1 MAVTITQAAL
11 SAALRLGDSAA
22 ETAEATRLLSYAAE
36 AVARHVSVA
45 PDAVHNE
52 SVVRLAA
59 YLYDQPNAGR
69 GMSYANAIRSSG
81 ASQILL
87 PWRVHRAGNV
97 AEAVQAAQQAAA
109 ATGNSVVD
117 VEVSGST
124 LTVTFEDGSTRDEVL
139 PEGMAGDVDQAAR
152 DSAGR
157 AQAAADRAQ
166 AAADEPDLDQTARD
180 AAAAAQA
187 AADAP
192 DVDQPARDA
201 AAAAQATA
209 DAAGGSVITVTRI
222 ERTLS
227 DAFGIN
233 SAVSVLVGVAAL
245 DAVPNIFTIL
255 RFHFGEFTASAT
267 LAEDLDTG
275 VPGTWHEMSK
285 REFDGLVASEIGDGL
300 LKESCRVYRDFYD
313 ADIEGAG
320 AFAGL
325 TGRDVAVARDADRNL
340 LFALGNAS
348 KKCRNARVEIVTE
361 TDVDVRGDGGG

>member
-201 AAAAQATA
+201 APRGSGNSGR
-209 DAAGGSVITVTRI
+209 GGRFCYHGN
-222 ERTLS
+222 EDR
-227 DAFGIN
+227 AN
-233 SAVSVLVGVAAL
+233 
-245 DAVPNIFTIL
+245 TIRRL
-255 RFHFGEFTASAT
+255 RNQLRCQRS
-267 LAEDLDTG
+267 
-275 VPGTWHEMSK
+275 
-285 REFDGLVASEIGDGL
+285 
-300 LKESCRVYRDFYD
+300 
-313 ADIEGAG
+313 
-320 AFAGL
+320 
-325 TGRDVAVARDADRNL
+325 
-340 LFALGNAS
+340 
-348 KKCRNARVEIVTE
+348 
-361 TDVDVRGDGGG
+361 GGGRRARCGSQHIHNPTLPLRGIYRVRYSRRRP